1 MKKIFLMV
9 ELTDENGGHVYA
21 IQYTGVMTR
30 RNIYAKLTQ
39 NTGCPEPEYIKV
51 SKQETVDK
59 TEERNSVFSGRV
71 FRHIQV
77 AYAFKKIPRIF
88 LVRYRH
94 QLILMLRKMREYW
107 LHFKNFCSYTRVW
120 KFPFRRN

>member
-77 AYAFKKIPRIF
+77 AYDIAMNDSRIQKNSENF
-88 LVRYRH
+88 SGEISASIDSHVKENER
-94 QLILMLRKMREYW
+94 ILATL
-107 LHFKNFCSYTRVW
+107 
-120 KFPFRRN
+120 